1 MSGRPRTVRQAGFS
15 LFETVIALIV
25 LSVLLGALLER
36 LHYYQQRAEQVAV
49 QLTVASLRSALKV
62 RLMQARLEGRTQDVG
77 ALLKQN
83 PFDWLERK
91 PPNYAGALGT
101 AEVALV
107 EKGYWYFDVNTGTIV
122 FLLNNHNF
130 LVQTDSSSMKFKVKS
145 LRLPPNNAKPTGAFS
160 DESVTLE
167 QVYE

>member
-62 RLMQARLEGRTQDVG
+62 RLMQTRLEGRTQDAD

-91 PPNYAGALGT
+91 PPNYAGALDAAG
-101 AEVALV
+101 AALV
-107 EKGYWYFDVNTGTIV
+107 QRGYWYFDVNTGTIV
-122 FLLNNHNF
+122 FLLNNYNF
-130 LVQTDSSSMKFKVKS
+130 LIQSDSSSVKFKVKS
-145 LRLPPNNAKPTGAFS
+145 VRLPPNNARPTGAFP
-160 DESVTLE
+160 DGNVTLE